1 MYQHSIYVCIQEV
14 SVGDDVSLLALPF
27 ASDLEDLE
35 PSLSF
40 KWKKRIL
47 KISGTKNELKFKAS
61 SSDHFKGLIS
71 CKISMNQVCKNQK
84 SFFTVYHCLKESVGE
99 SDIRA

>member
-1 MYQHSIYVCIQEV
+1 MCVQEV
-14 SVGDDVSLLALPF
+14 KLGNEISLLALPF

-40 KWKKRIL
+40 KWKKRIP
-47 KISGTKNELKFKAS
+47 KISGTENELKFKAS
-61 SSDHFKGLIS
+61 SSEHFKELIS
-71 CKISMNQVCKNQK
+71 CKISKNQK